1 MVRRGA
7 NLIFKKISMAKIP
20 PKINST
26 SEVVL
31 PNTIQPK
38 KRIVKKRSSKKSK
51 AVPTVSHTSKSNKV
65 SSATNTKYWMWLLS
79 FTALA
84 SAVLIV
90 SLGTVLYGGI
100 KIEEVLGQT
109 SVKPTTPNT
118 APFFAKKNLAPL
130 TGLRVSAES
139 VARRPWAVVIG
150 NLENARPQAG
160 LASADVVFE
169 APAEAGITRYMAIFQ
184 SQLPGKVGPVRSAR
198 PYFNDW
204 ASSFGALYSHSGGSR
219 EALTTLNSSYGNL
232 QNVDEFAHEQAYFRD
247 TLKKAP
253 HNLFSDS
260 TKFFSYITN
269 RGWEKSSFL
278 PKLTFASAET
288 SSTTPPTLNAL
299 TIKIPYDPAG
309 YAVRYDYRPQD
320 KAYFRTVG
328 GSTQFEPLNNEL
340 LRVKNV
346 VIMFTDIKPM
356 AGDPQL
362 KVNIKTTGQ
371 GSALI
376 INNGQVIKGFWNLPD
391 IKSTLIFT
399 DEQGKVLP
407 LAPGNTWISVVD
419 KNMMAKVVVTAEK
432 P

>member
-1 MVRRGA
+1 
-7 NLIFKKISMAKIP
+7 MAKIP
-20 PKINST
+20 PKINPT
-26 SEVVL
+26 APVIL
-31 PNTIQPK
+31 PKTIQPK
-38 KRIVKKRSSKKSK
+38 KRIVKKRSIKKTK
-51 AVPTVSHTSKSNKV
+51 ATPVINHASKSTKV
-65 SSATNTKYWMWLLS
+65 SSSTNTKYWLWLLS

-109 SVKPTTPNT
+109 SVKPTPSNT
-118 APFFAKKNLAPL
+118 APFFVKKNLAPL
-130 TGLRVSAES
+130 TGLRVNAES
-139 VARRPWAVVIG
+139 MARRPWAVVIG

-160 LASADVVFE
+160 LASADIVFE

-184 SQLPGKVGPVRSAR
+184 SQLPTKVGPVRSAR

-219 EALTTLNSSYGNL
+219 EALKILNSTHGNL
-232 QNVDEFAHEQAYFRD
+232 QNVDEFTHEQAYYRD

-260 TKFFSYITN
+260 AKFFNYITN
-269 RGWEKSSFL
+269 RGWEKINSI
-278 PKLTFASAET
+278 PKLNFASDAT
-288 SSTTPPTLNAL
+288 NSTTTPPTLNAL
-299 TIKIPYDPAG
+299 TVKIPYDPAG

-346 VIMFTDIKPM
+346 VLMFTDIKPIP
-356 AGDPQL
+356 GDPQL
-362 KVNIKTTGQ
+362 KINIKTTGQ

-376 INNGQVIKGFWNLPD
+376 INNGQVTKGFWNLPD
-391 IKSTLIFT
+391 VKSTLTFT

-407 LAPGNTWISVVD
+407 LASGNTWISVVD
-419 KNMMAKVVVTAEK
+419 KNMMAKVVVASSPT